1 MEENTNV
8 TDGAENSGA
17 NTATDN
23 GNVQGQESNA
33 AGEAETK
40 TYTAEELQ
48 AETDRRVTE
57 ALKTANAKSQASFE
71 EKLKEA
77 RAEWEKESK
86 MTAAEREKA
95 AQEKEQK
102 KFERERAEFE
112 SKKLE
117 FEATTILAE
126 KKYPVGFAKMLT
138 AMGADGMEDN
148 IKSLEGM
155 LSEYRESVV
164 AELTKGK
171 TPKIGG
177 EKTETDPF
185 LSGFGK

>member
-8 TDGAENSGA
+8 TDGAENSGTD
-17 NTATDN
+17 NATDT
-23 GNVQGQESNA
+23 GNAQGQDS
-33 AGEAETK
+33 GEETPK

-57 ALKTANAKSQASFE
+57 ALKTANAKAQADFE
-71 EKLKEA
+71 KRLKES

-95 AQEKEQK
+95 AREKAQK
-102 KFERERAEFE
+102 QFERERAEYQKE
-112 SKKLE
+112 RLE
-117 FEATTILAE
+117 FEATKILAE
-126 KKYPVGFAKMLT
+126 KKYPVGFAKMIT
-138 AMGADGMEDN
+138 AMGEDGMEDN
-148 IKSLEGM
+148 VKALESM

>member
-8 TDGAENSGA
+8 TDGAENSGTD
-17 NTATDN
+17 NATDT
-23 GNVQGQESNA
+23 GNAQGQDS
-33 AGEAETK
+33 GEETPK

-57 ALKTANAKSQASFE
+57 ALKTANAKAQADFE
-71 EKLKEA
+71 KRLKES

-102 KFERERAEFE
+102 KFEQERADFE
-112 SKKLE
+112 HKKLE

-126 KKYPVGFAKMLT
+126 KKFPVGFAKMLT

-148 IKSLEGM
+148 IKSLENM
-155 LSEYRESVV
+155 LSEYRESIV

-171 TPKIGG
+171 TPKVGG
-177 EKTETDPF
+177 EQTETDAF
-185 LSGFGK
+185 LAGFGK